1 MSVLFMPE
9 NRESV
14 MRERLRHLLM
24 QGWKALDQNPVAA
37 TPVAREAESLA
48 RNLGDNATWAQSLL
62 IWGIAAL
69 YEGQAYQAIEL
80 LAQSLA
86 VHRFLGD
93 EEGQWY
99 CLSAISSAWNHLGDT
114 VQAAETR
121 AVAAG
126 FVGKHTFENAAS
138 WLRWFKTA

>member
-1 MSVLFMPE
+1 MPK
-9 NRESV
+9 NREST
-14 MRERLRHLLM
+14 MRERLRHLLL

-37 TPVAREAESLA
+37 APLAREAESLA

-69 YEGQAYQAIEL
+69 YQEQACQAIEL

-99 CLSAISSAWNHLGDT
+99 CLSVIWRAWNHMGDAL
-114 VQAAETR
+114 QAAETR
-121 AVAAG
+121 ALAEG
-126 FVGKHTFENAAS
+126 FDHKHLFESTAP
-138 WLRWFKTA
+138 WLRWFEAV